1 MAMDAP
7 PFPSLP
13 GRPLHARAWASALVK
28 AALRAVFRERTRGAE
43 GAPRR
48 ASPPSLPFVPE
59 LRDYPFRR
67 RR

>member
-28 AALRAVFRERTRGAE
+28 ALRVVFRERTGGAQ
-43 GAPRR
+43 GAARR
-48 ASPPSLPFVPE
+48 APPPSLPFVPE
-59 LRDYPFRR
+59 LRDYPCRR